1 MSKDFLSRFP
11 DFFFRI
17 LEYEAFQIFFPLLNF
32 QTLEMFP
39 VFPAFPV
46 FLGKKRGNF
55 VEKLLDKKGPKSVNK
70 LNVSVRRYANKQNEG

>member
-1 MSKDFLSRFP
+1 M
-11 DFFFRI
+11 
-17 LEYEAFQIFFPLLNF
+17 
-32 QTLEMFP
+32 EM
-39 VFPAFPV
+39 FPAFPV